1 MTTPGTC
8 PYNGQ
13 PVFDWQEVDEAIGCV
28 LDLMEG
34 YAEEHGRELFVQ
46 ALDELPDA
54 DALARDE
61 IDRALI
67 GYHRV
72 ACLLMR
78 VAEQTRE
85 PSGRR

>member
-8 PYNGQ
+8 PYDNQ
-13 PVFDWQEVDEAIGCV
+13 PLFDRQEVDAAIGCV
-28 LDLMEG
+28 LDLMWT
-34 YAEEHGRELFVQ
+34 YAEEHDRELFVH

-54 DALARDE
+54 AALARDE

-67 GYHRV
+67 GYHRT

-78 VAEQTRE
+78 IAEQTPE